1 MLLFE
6 FCTKDMK
13 FVMSCTKNVELI
25 SVSLFFFLC
34 LFLVL
39 VCKCKK
45 HIKRCPFP
53 LPVKMF

>member
-25 SVSLFFFLC
+25 SVFLFFFFAC
-34 LFLVL
+34 FLFWYVN
-39 VCKCKK
+39 
-45 HIKRCPFP
+45 
-53 LPVKMF
+53 VKST